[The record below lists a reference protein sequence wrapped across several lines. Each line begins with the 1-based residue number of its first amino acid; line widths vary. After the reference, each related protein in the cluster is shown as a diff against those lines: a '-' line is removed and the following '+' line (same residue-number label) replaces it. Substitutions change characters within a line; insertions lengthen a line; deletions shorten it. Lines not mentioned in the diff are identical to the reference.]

1 MDKFIEKAPILTV
14 IHIEQMK
21 YEAKFATNFFK
32 IAVWVRIFGHFV
44 GFLG

>member
-21 YEAKFATNFFK
+21 YEAKFATNLFK
-32 IAVWVRIFGHFV
+32 IAILARIFGHFV

>member
-21 YEAKFATNFFK
+21 CEAKFATNLFK
-32 IAVWVRIFGHFV
+32 IAVFAHILGHFV
-44 GFLG
+44 GFPW